1 MATKQ
6 KDWKA
11 EWVKISAESRKLAKR
26 ANQRMVR
33 LERAAKLPGMKNI
46 LKYAYNEASTYIVN
60 SLGGNPKKPRFK
72 ESIKLYDTDS
82 KTESEF
88 YKRNVQI
95 QKARIKEMENFLG
108 AASSTIGESRTG
120 PKTKGIKA
128 IYDQRAGTISA
139 LYTDKY
145 GERYTANDLKRF
157 FDSKKQAKLE
167 SVVGSKQMFIVAKII
182 KKENIKGSRKELEKY
197 VKTHVDTSGM
207 KAGELEMKKSESR
220 AQYLERMRDRLNY
233 TDDKVLNDLITN
245 ALKEG
250 INADNIFMK

>member
-1 MATKQ
+1 MATKG

-11 EWVKISAESRKLAKR
+11 EWEQISARSRKLAKR

-33 LERAAKLPGMKNI
+33 LEAAAKKPGMKNI
-46 LKYAYNEASTYIVN
+46 LKYAYNEASNYIVH

-72 ESIKLYDTDS
+72 ENIKLYDTDS

-182 KKENIKGSRKELEKY
+182 KKENIKGSRKELAKY

-207 KAGELEMKKSESR
+207 KEGELEMKKSESR

>member
-1 MATKQ
+1 M
-6 KDWKA
+6 
-11 EWVKISAESRKLAKR
+11 L
-26 ANQRMVR
+26 R
-33 LERAAKLPGMKNI
+33 LEEAAKKPEMKNI
-46 LKYAYNEASTYIVN
+46 LKYAYNEASNYIVL

-72 ESIKLYDTDS
+72 ENIKLYDTDS

-108 AASSTIGESRTG
+108 SASSTIGESRTG

-145 GERYTANDLKRF
+145 GARYTANDLKRF

-167 SVVGSKQMFIVAKII
+167 SIVGSKQMFIVAKVI

-197 VKTHVDTSGM
+197 VKTHVDTTGM
-207 KAGELEMKKSESR
+207 KDGELEMKKSESR
-220 AQYLERMRDRLNY
+220 AKYLERMRDKLNY

-250 INADNIFMK
+250 INADNIFIK

>member
-1 MATKQ
+1 M
-6 KDWKA
+6 
-11 EWVKISAESRKLAKR
+11 L
-26 ANQRMVR
+26 R
-33 LERAAKLPGMKNI
+33 LEAAAKKPGMSNI
-46 LKYAYNEASTYIVN
+46 LKYAYNEASTYIVH

-72 ESIKLYDTDS
+72 ENIKLYDTDS
-82 KTESEF
+82 KSEAEF

-108 AASSTIGESRTG
+108 SASSTIGESRTG

-128 IYDQRAGTISA
+128 IYDQRADTISA

-145 GERYTANDLKRF
+145 GERYSANDLKRF

-167 SVVGSKQMFIVAKII
+167 SIVGSKQQFIVAKII
-182 KKENIKGSRKELEKY
+182 KKKNIKGSRKELEKY
-197 VKTHVDTSGM
+197 VKTHVDTTGM
-207 KAGELEMKKSESR
+207 KEGELTMKKSESR

-250 INADNIFMK
+250 INADNIFIK